1 MQSSPAAAAPE
12 GSEPDP
18 AFLRAL
24 LNDAGDLAA
33 VLETDG
39 RCSYLNRA
47 GRRLLGV
54 LPATAPSSLSLYDIV
69 AEVDRP
75 RLEDEVLPAIGEHA
89 VWSGQLL
96 LCTSAG
102 TEVPT
107 RTTLRAHPDLGG
119 RFSWIAR
126 DVTTE
131 KIVTDHLSFKAFY
144 DPLTGLRHRS
154 LFLDRLD
161 LSLRRVD
168 EEASPVAVLFVS
180 LDRFK
185 EKNDRFGH
193 EVGDALLKAVARRLQ
208 AVLGEDDTVARW
220 GGDEFVVLR
229 EGVSGDGE
237 ALEIA
242 GRVTHAFEDPFLVG
256 GLDLFM
262 SASIGVATSRP
273 TEMSTDEL
281 LRHADAAGQMAKQRG
296 GGTAHIY
303 DEEMQA
309 RALRRAEVEDALR
322 GATERD
328 ELVLFYQPEVE
339 LRTNEIVAVEAL
351 IRWHHPQWGLVSPA
365 EFVPVAEHSNLILE
379 IGQWVLR
386 EGMTQC
392 AIWKAQ
398 FGERAPAVAINLSAR
413 QFVQDDFVESVAVTL
428 QQTGADPA
436 AICLEITES
445 ILMDDLDVTVTTLQ
459 RLKALGVRLAVDD
472 FGTGYSSLSYLRRF
486 PVDILKVDQSF
497 VSGLGH
503 DPEDSAIV
511 QAVVH
516 MGRALNLTTVAEGCE
531 TAHHLIELRELD
543 CDIAQGYHFARP
555 RPAESITRLLAAG
568 SDWLTIT
575 A

>member
-1 MQSSPAAAAPE
+1 
-12 GSEPDP
+12 
-18 AFLRAL
+18 
-24 LNDAGDLAA
+24 
-33 VLETDG
+33 
-39 RCSYLNRA
+39 
-47 GRRLLGV
+47 V
-54 LPATAPSSLSLYDIV
+54 LPATAASTLSLYDIV
-69 AEVDRP
+69 APVDRG
-75 RLEDEVLPAIGEHA
+75 RLEEEVLPAIGEHA
-89 VWSGQLL
+89 VWSGQLIL
-96 LCTSAG
+96 ATVAG
-102 TEVPT
+102 TEIPT

-131 KIVTDHLSFKAFY
+131 KIVTDHLSLKAFY

-168 EEASPVAVLFVS
+168 DEAAPVAVLFVS

-193 EVGDALLKAVARRLQ
+193 DVGDALLKAVARRLQ
-208 AVLGEDDTVARW
+208 SVLGDDDTVARW
-220 GGDEFVVLR
+220 GGDEFVVFR
-229 EGVSGDGE
+229 EGVSSDDE
-237 ALEIA
+237 AMDVASRI
-242 GRVTHAFEDPFLVG
+242 TKSFEDPFLIG
-256 GLDLFM
+256 GLDVFC
-262 SASIGVATSRP
+262 SASVGVATAKP
-273 TEMSTDEL
+273 TELTTDEL

-322 GATERD
+322 GAAERN
-328 ELVLFYQPEVE
+328 ELVLYYQPEVL

-351 IRWHHPQWGLVSPA
+351 IRWHHPEWGLVSPA

-379 IGQWVLR
+379 IGTWVLH
-386 EGMTQC
+386 EAMTQS
-392 AIWKAQ
+392 AKWKAQ
-398 FGERAPAVAINLSAR
+398 FGERAPSVAINLSAR
-413 QFVQDDFVESVAVTL
+413 QFEQDDFVESIASTL
-428 QQTGADPA
+428 ASTGADPA
-436 AICLEITES
+436 DICLEITEG
-445 ILMDDLDVTVTTLQ
+445 ILMEDLEVTVATLR
-459 RLKALGVRLAVDD
+459 RLKGLGVRLAVDD
-472 FGTGYSSLSYLRRF
+472 FGTGYSSLSYLRTF
-486 PVDILKVDQSF
+486 PVDVLKVDQSF

-511 QAVVH
+511 QAVIH

-555 RPAESITRLLAAG
+555 RPAESITRLLLAG
-568 SDWLTIT
+568 PDWLSIS